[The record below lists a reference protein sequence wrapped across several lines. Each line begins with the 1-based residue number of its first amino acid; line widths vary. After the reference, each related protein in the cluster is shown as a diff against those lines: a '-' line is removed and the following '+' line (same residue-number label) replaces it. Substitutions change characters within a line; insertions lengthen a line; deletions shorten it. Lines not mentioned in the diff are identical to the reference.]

1 MQQSAAVPE
10 NARIALPRKFSTASC
25 TTAAQKPGR
34 VPEMV
39 EYCTQLKHLANRFV
53 ESCAERNFVRQGT
66 AMSEFRNRY
75 FDAHPRSKRIGP
87 ASHVIRDARFRT
99 PDLRYS
105 SAWPWI
111 SSFAISLAIWA
122 SLAWLIWGR

>member
-1 MQQSAAVPE
+1 
-10 NARIALPRKFSTASC
+10 
-25 TTAAQKPGR
+25 
-34 VPEMV
+34 MV
-39 EYCTQLKHLANRFV
+39 EYCPQLNHLANRFV
-53 ESCAERNFVRQGT
+53 ESCVECNFVRQGT

-87 ASHVIRDARFRT
+87 AGHVIRDARFRT
-99 PDLRYS
+99 TDDLRYS

-111 SSFAISLAIWA
+111 SSFAISLAMWA